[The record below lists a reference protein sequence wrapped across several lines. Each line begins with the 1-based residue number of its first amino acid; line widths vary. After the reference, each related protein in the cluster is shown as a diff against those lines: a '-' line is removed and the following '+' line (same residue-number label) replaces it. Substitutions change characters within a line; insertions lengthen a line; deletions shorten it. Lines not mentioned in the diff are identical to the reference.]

1 MSLSSHHQQPTPFSF
16 THSIINNVT
25 DSVQVYAN
33 NNELHWD
40 TAFIGQGELSPTFV
54 HTTETFQRDGS
65 ILVRSEV
72 TTEGHR
78 KPLAASYVP
87 SPFPSEYTSRN
98 TVYPGP
104 TNCHHHD
111 ARGRYVPSP
120 PATSPPPIT
129 YPPLNQTRDSE
140 HQHPPLYPPPIVAIP
155 EATEEEC
162 AVWEWVYSPRR
173 PNVSSGRYG
182 NPATRKDQRSIRPSP
197 YTVPPKFNVRFRG
210 SGQPL

>member
-1 MSLSSHHQQPTPFSF
+1 MSSSSHYHHQQPTPFSF

-72 TTEGHR
+72 TSERHR

-87 SPFPSEYTSRN
+87 SPFPPEYTRRN
-98 TVYPGP
+98 TIYPGP
-104 TNCHHHD
+104 ACSHHHD
-111 ARGRYVPSP
+111 TSGRYVPSP
-120 PATSPPPIT
+120 PTTSTTTIYHPSPT
-129 YPPLNQTRDSE
+129 QTRNDE
-140 HQHPPLYPPPIVAIP
+140 HQHSTLYPPPIIDIP
-155 EATEEEC
+155 EATAEERTI
-162 AVWEWVYSPRR
+162 WERVYSPRR
-173 PNVSSGRYG
+173 PSLSSGRYG
-182 NPATRKDQRSIRPSP
+182 DPATRKDQRSLWPSP

-210 SGQPL
+210 SG